1 MQNACYE
8 MVSSIFLEK
17 RKVEQLFFFLGNA
30 CCHVDDVDT
39 LQMMWGSIFII
50 FFFLLLFL
58 NACCH
63 IDACGSVA
71 NVRGQSLYIFYECML
86 ACRCML
92 RIFFFFFLN
101 AC

>member
-1 MQNACYE
+1 
-8 MVSSIFLEK
+8 
-17 RKVEQLFFFLGNA
+17 
-30 CCHVDDVDT
+30 
-39 LQMMWGSIFII
+39 MMWGSIFII
-50 FFFLLLFL
+50 FFLLLFL

-92 RIFFFFFLN
+92 RIFFFFFFLN